1 MRLVS
6 MSGKRIEEKP
16 KPQKPKMKTR
26 TKFVTVSVF
35 NLTWYT
41 IAVLVANFHDHV
53 VQTELTV
60 AWFAAWTIELAL
72 LAGITVKSKQTLE

>member
-1 MRLVS
+1 MN
-6 MSGKRIEEKP
+6 GKRIEEKP
-16 KPQKPKMKTR
+16 KSKMKTR
-26 TKFVTVSVF
+26 TKFVIVSVF

-41 IAVLVANFHDHV
+41 VAVLIANFHDHV

-72 LAGITVKSKQTLE
+72 LAGIKVKSRGE

>member
-1 MRLVS
+1 MD
-6 MSGKRIEEKP
+6 GKRISRRTK
-16 KPQKPKMKTR
+16 KKMKTR
-26 TKFVTVSVF
+26 TKFVIVSIF

-41 IAVLVANFHDHV
+41 VAVLIANFYDHV

-72 LAGITVKSKQTLE
+72 LAGIKVKSKSDNDAAG